1 MISSTKLARQLAR
14 ELRKNRTPAEKI
26 LWQKLRNRMF
36 SDLKF
41 LRQHP
46 IFYKW
51 DKKLKFFI
59 ADFYCHDIKLVIEID
74 GKIHDK
80 QKNYDQIR
88 SEIINIKNI
97 KVIRFTNNEIF
108 SNIDMV
114 LRKLKNQI

>member
-36 SDLKF
+36 LDLKF

-46 IFYKW
+46 IFYKK
-51 DKKLKFFI
+51 DNKIKFFI
-59 ADFYCHDIKLVIEID
+59 ADFYCHEIKLVIEID

-80 QKNYDQIR
+80 QKDYDQIR

-97 KVIRFTNNEIF
+97 KVTRFTNDEIF

-114 LRKLKNQI
+114 LQKLKDQI